1 VYRFT
6 PYRYINMEQQI
17 KTTLILQ
24 LTKSEKVQIE
34 ILAKKLGLSV
44 SEYVR
49 QKSLN
54 I

>member
-1 VYRFT
+1 MVTFT
-6 PYRYINMEQQI
+6 
-17 KTTLILQ
+17 TTLLLK
-24 LTKSEKVQIE
+24 LTTSEKIQIQ

>member
-1 VYRFT
+1 
-6 PYRYINMEQQI
+6 MEQQTI
-17 KTTLILQ
+17 KTNLILQ
-24 LTKSEKVQIE
+24 LTKSEKVRIE
-34 ILAKKLGLSV
+34 ILAKKQGLSV

>member
-1 VYRFT
+1 MET
-6 PYRYINMEQQI
+6 KIN
-17 KTTLILQ
+17 TTLLLQ

-34 ILAKKLGLSV
+34 ILAKKQGMSV